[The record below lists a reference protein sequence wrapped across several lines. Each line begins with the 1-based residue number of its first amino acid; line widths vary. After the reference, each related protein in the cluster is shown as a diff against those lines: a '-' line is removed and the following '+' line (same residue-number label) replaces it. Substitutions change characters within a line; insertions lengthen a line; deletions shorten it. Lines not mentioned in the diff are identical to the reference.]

1 MDRGTLF
8 RSIALSVALVNQLLI
23 QFDMNPIP
31 GNHEHWYH
39 IISTIL
45 TAVISVWTWFKN
57 NYITFRGRQQKEVL
71 VKNGLAEG

>member
-8 RSIALSVALVNQLLI
+8 RSIALGIALLNQLLI
-23 QFDMNPIP
+23 QFGLEPVAGD
-31 GNHEHWYH
+31 HEYWYH

-45 TAVISVWTWFKN
+45 TAVIAIWTWFKN